1 MMTMDPHAYRL
12 AIGTLLQQE
21 LDLVTQFE
29 ALLADEYRV
38 IAERDIA
45 AFELIISD
53 KTRRLGELARL
64 EQERA
69 AMQEG
74 ACFDAGH
81 AGMTGCLTWCDPHN
95 QLVPLWQ
102 NLLAR
107 ARACHEQNRKNQLLA
122 DLCSRH
128 ARETLHLLRGEDPC
142 QDLYQ
147 ADGETDNRH
156 GSRSLARV

>member
-1 MMTMDPHAYRL
+1 MTMDPHAYRL
-12 AIGTLLQQE
+12 EIGTLLQQE

-38 IAERDIA
+38 ITERDIT
-45 AFELIISD
+45 AFERIISE
-53 KTRRLGELARL
+53 KTRLLGQLAQL
-64 EQERA
+64 EQGRA
-69 AMQEG
+69 ALQEG

-81 AGMTGCLTWCDPHN
+81 AGMAGYLNWCDPHN

-102 NLLAR
+102 SLLAR

-122 DLCSRH
+122 DLCSRY
-128 ARETLHLLRGEDPC
+128 AREALHLLRGEDPC

-147 ADGETDNRH
+147 ADGETDNHH